1 MRINVPA
8 QTQGFLADRLQ
19 RLSPTRREEVGRG
32 LALTS
37 NDALDNLIN
46 HLDDVDPDLK
56 KLLLDEGL
64 RDSINA
70 EVSGS
75 GYRGINYP
83 IRKDGTLNRGQL
95 VVDESKNYGG
105 QEQALIDLYSL
116 RRELD
121 NEQSGVSIAR
131 DTNDAL
137 YESIERAINKLGYTG
152 ITKTAKGGISGIKEK
167 RYGSRDKHPSLPAL
181 DDDTAIRNVVNQLYD
196 NAVGNPIGEQAS
208 GMMMKS
214 GKMTGIPVEHLKD
227 FNRHPEL
234 GYSPENRMLGSTLKN
249 SIIRDEPNSDRK
261 QVLLLSAI
269 AEKELEFERKYGM
282 TPSQAGSKMNYE
294 YQSMNDKRIAG
305 NVPILDAY
313 RQALTGSTRTD
324 SPGAN
329 RERSLNID
337 SGGGDVTIEEGVL
350 RSNGKN
356 GNGKNGKH

>member
-137 YESIERAINKLGYTG
+137 YESIERAIN
-152 ITKTAKGGISGIKEK
+152 
-167 RYGSRDKHPSLPAL
+167 
-181 DDDTAIRNVVNQLYD
+181 
-196 NAVGNPIGEQAS
+196 
-208 GMMMKS
+208 
-214 GKMTGIPVEHLKD
+214 
-227 FNRHPEL
+227 
-234 GYSPENRMLGSTLKN
+234 
-249 SIIRDEPNSDRK
+249 
-261 QVLLLSAI
+261 
-269 AEKELEFERKYGM
+269 
-282 TPSQAGSKMNYE
+282 
-294 YQSMNDKRIAG
+294 RIF
-305 NVPILDAY
+305 I
-313 RQALTGSTRTD
+313 
-324 SPGAN
+324 
-329 RERSLNID
+329 
-337 SGGGDVTIEEGVL
+337 
-350 RSNGKN
+350 
-356 GNGKNGKH
+356 

>member
-75 GYRGINYP
+75 GYRAINYP

-121 NEQSGVSIAR
+121 NEQSGESIAR

-137 YESIERAINKLGYTG
+137 YKSI
-152 ITKTAKGGISGIKEK
+152 
-167 RYGSRDKHPSLPAL
+167 
-181 DDDTAIRNVVNQLYD
+181 
-196 NAVGNPIGEQAS
+196 
-208 GMMMKS
+208 
-214 GKMTGIPVEHLKD
+214 
-227 FNRHPEL
+227 
-234 GYSPENRMLGSTLKN
+234 
-249 SIIRDEPNSDRK
+249 
-261 QVLLLSAI
+261 
-269 AEKELEFERKYGM
+269 
-282 TPSQAGSKMNYE
+282 
-294 YQSMNDKRIAG
+294 
-305 NVPILDAY
+305 
-313 RQALTGSTRTD
+313 
-324 SPGAN
+324 
-329 RERSLNID
+329 
-337 SGGGDVTIEEGVL
+337 
-350 RSNGKN
+350 
-356 GNGKNGKH
+356 